1 MRPNQT
7 KQQNALETRIACT
20 NWDEE
25 TPVALKASGRGRL
38 PARKVLTKGVVKIAL
53 NRPLAERIATMLGC
67 GYEVQLTVNSKEAF
81 RMYPCAK
88 SDFKSMFLRCQAMGE
103 FGEAIYRGRKLTFTS
118 RRGYRRIEREEV
130 DERVERA
137 KREAAD
143 KREHVTPDSVVTC
156 PQCGYE
162 FRVGKTLV

>member
-25 TPVALKASGRGRL
+25 TPVALKANGRGRL
-38 PARKVLTKGVVKIAL
+38 PARKVITNGVVKIAL
-53 NRPLAERIATMLGC
+53 NRSQAERIATMLGC
-67 GYEVQLTVNSKEAF
+67 GYEVRLTVNGEEAI

-88 SDFKSMFLRCQAMGE
+88 SDFKTMALTCQAMGE
-103 FGEAIYRGRKLTFTS
+103 FGNAIYRGRKLTFTS
-118 RRGYRRIEREEV
+118 RRGHRRIERDEV

-143 KREHVTPDSVVTC
+143 MREHVTPDSVVTC

-162 FRVGKTLV
+162 FRVGKTLN